1 VVQGRSWCFF
11 FVTSRQLAE
20 MALSRTREE
29 NVSVACPACH
39 TVLDKVGESLVARGD
54 ALNEFL
60 RRGLE
65 KESV

>member
-1 VVQGRSWCFF
+1 
-11 FVTSRQLAE
+11 

-29 NVSVACPACH
+29 NVYVACPSCY
-39 TVLDKVGESLVARGD
+39 TLLDIAGESLVARGD